1 MSTITAKTTLQAMER
16 QPGGNELDFA
26 APTQYRFQVQKLPDV
41 TFFLQ
46 VANIPGI
53 AVDQLTQPTPLN
65 TIAIAGSDL
74 TYEDLQMTFL
84 IDEEYRNYRTVHA
97 WLKGLSF
104 PENHTQ
110 FADLL
115 NENKDVMPLSQSRGI
130 QTEIGKTLPAT
141 PDGAIYSDATLT
153 LLTSKNNPT
162 LEVRFRDIFPKT
174 ISAVQL
180 TTEDT
185 EVAYLKADVTFG
197 YKYYE
202 FKKL

>member
-16 QPGGNELDFA
+16 QTKRKRTGLCSSNAVSFSS
-26 APTQYRFQVQKLPDV
+26 TKTTDV

-65 TIAIAGSDL
+65 TIAIVGSDL
-74 TYEDLQMTFL
+74 SYEDLSMTFL

-130 QTEIGKTLPAT
+130 QTEIIKHYQQHLM
-141 PDGAIYSDATLT
+141 
-153 LLTSKNNPT
+153 
-162 LEVRFRDIFPKT
+162 VRST
-174 ISAVQL
+174 Q
-180 TTEDT
+180 TQH
-185 EVAYLKADVTFG
+185 
-197 YKYYE
+197 
-202 FKKL
+202 

>member
-16 QPGGNELDFA
+16 QPDGNELDFA

-74 TYEDLQMTFL
+74 SYEDLSMTFL

-115 NENKDVMPLSQSRGI
+115 NENKAKFKYMLEELSPREFV
-130 QTEIGKTLPAT
+130 T
-141 PDGAIYSDATLT
+141 
-153 LLTSKNNPT
+153 
-162 LEVRFRDIFPKT
+162 V
-174 ISAVQL
+174 
-180 TTEDT
+180 
-185 EVAYLKADVTFG
+185 YLKLVPYIITMRHLQKFDVSEVSRKETQDII
-197 YKYYE
+197 
-202 FKKL
+202 

>member
-74 TYEDLQMTFL
+74 SYEDLSMTFL

-110 FADLL
+110 FADLSL
-115 NENKDVMPLSQSRGI
+115 IHISE
-130 QTEIGKTLPAT
+130 
-141 PDGAIYSDATLT
+141 
-153 LLTSKNNPT
+153 PT
-162 LEVRFRDIFPKT
+162 RP
-174 ISAVQL
+174 
-180 TTEDT
+180 
-185 EVAYLKADVTFG
+185 
-197 YKYYE
+197 
-202 FKKL
+202 